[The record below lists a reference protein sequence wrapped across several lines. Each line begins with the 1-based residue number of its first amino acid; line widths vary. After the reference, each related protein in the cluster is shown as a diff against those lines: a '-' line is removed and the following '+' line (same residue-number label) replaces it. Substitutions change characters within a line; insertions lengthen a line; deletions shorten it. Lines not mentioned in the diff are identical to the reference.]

1 MLKETTYVNARKTVE
16 SLCLDILVKW
26 RGDEETGRDQLDEI
40 LCEVIVISDSE
51 SDESDEDD
59 DGDDSSSTS
68 SAGES
73 PVDRMTREDGV
84 SRATGSSVDLVPAQ
98 VAANNSR
105 REPLRR
111 GTHAPQKI
119 TKASRKDRKE
129 AKWPQRGFN
138 RYQAARDQAWHQAV
152 ERQRHG
158 NDGQLQSSGPAA
170 MDRSASKGPQ
180 VWRTAKPSRA
190 EPEHV
195 AAAHNLIN
203 PPNRAHNFYGAPI
216 PPTDLARERGRRV
229 VEPQPAISTVAYP
242 MQQQPR
248 AQEHP
253 FNIGSNPMVES
264 RSRTVPSK
272 APEIKRVSYH
282 GEDLKDYL
290 VQSIEPP
297 SPQPSNFPSRFPAP
311 YREPE
316 HVPHYGPESPMR
328 AAGRSRDPLGPPVG
342 IPATQGSHPAYA
354 EEGFIRLPPRSDPNR
369 MLLSR
374 DQRPEPF
381 VLLNPLPV
389 SAAGGTSAIANSGF
403 GFRQSSTWQDD
414 AVARNRGAGQRS
426 EARPLWIGHD
436 GVVLR
441 SESRPIVIQDYPS
454 PPRQSRMDPGHMS
467 LERHRVS
474 PSRWTD
480 ARQADPSWVSERDK
494 RPVDSRMEQ
503 RIETLQDDFVEIVR
517 VSNKFPR
524 QHEAR
529 PAPGGTERY
538 NPHSTAPPQ
547 VLAQQPN
554 DAASRYDARRVPAP
568 GQRLERVVGRVE
580 VPPFHDEN
588 MPFVARPA
596 DGYPRHERV
605 VGIEYVHPRP
615 RYVFSAFI
623 LIPILTR
630 CIVSRRVPTQTEVL
644 STTQRT
650 LSTGLV
656 RIRPCLWRTQ
666 VFHTSHTPVAR
677 PLRGT
682 R

>member
-1 MLKETTYVNARKTVE
+1 MPPA
-16 SLCLDILVKW
+16 
-26 RGDEETGRDQLDEI
+26 
-40 LCEVIVISDSE
+40 
-51 SDESDEDD
+51 
-59 DGDDSSSTS
+59 
-68 SAGES
+68 
-73 PVDRMTREDGV
+73 
-84 SRATGSSVDLVPAQ
+84 DL
-98 VAANNSR
+98 S
-105 REPLRR
+105 
-111 GTHAPQKI
+111 
-119 TKASRKDRKE
+119 
-129 AKWPQRGFN
+129 
-138 RYQAARDQAWHQAV
+138 
-152 ERQRHG
+152 
-158 NDGQLQSSGPAA
+158 
-170 MDRSASKGPQ
+170 
-180 VWRTAKPSRA
+180 
-190 EPEHV
+190 
-195 AAAHNLIN
+195 
-203 PPNRAHNFYGAPI
+203 
-216 PPTDLARERGRRV
+216 RERGRRV

-242 MQQQPR
+242 MQQHNH

-253 FNIGSNPMVES
+253 FNIGPNSMVES

-290 VQSIEPP
+290 VQSIEPA
-297 SPQPSNFPSRFPAP
+297 SPQPSNFSSRFPAP

-316 HVPHYGPESPMR
+316 HAPRYGPESSVQ
-328 AAGRSRDPLGPPVG
+328 AVVGRSRDPLGPPVG

-369 MLLSR
+369 MPLAR
-374 DQRPEPF
+374 DQRSEPF

-389 SAAGGTSAIANSGF
+389 SAAGGTSAIANSGS
-403 GFRQSSTWQDD
+403 GYRQSSTWQDD

-426 EARPLWIGHD
+426 EARPLWTGHD
-436 GVVLR
+436 GAVLR

-480 ARQADPSWVSERDK
+480 ARQADPRWVSERDK

-529 PAPGGTERY
+529 PAPAGTERH
-538 NPHSTAPPQ
+538 NLRSTAQPQ
-547 VLAQQPN
+547 VLSQQPT
-554 DAASRYDARRVPAP
+554 DAAFRYDVRRVAAP

-588 MPFVARPA
+588 MPFVSRAA
-596 DGYPRHERV
+596 GGYPRHERV

-615 RYVFSAFI
+615 RYVSNAST
-623 LIPILTR
+623 LMPILTHR
-630 CIVSRRVPTQTEVL
+630 IVSRHAPTQTAVH

-650 LSTGLV
+650 LSTGPV
-656 RIRPCLWRTQ
+656 RTLLCRGRTQ